1 MYSKGELTVMKM
13 RCLIGLLAIAIALV
27 ATASAKTVILDTDGS
42 ELGRVE
48 DNGAITNGD
57 FEVGEIDAA
66 AGVVYDSA
74 GGTMGYL
81 DGGTVRNAARLV
93 VGYYEEPEGKIFDAD
108 RAVIAKLKD
117 DGTIVNDGG
126 SEVGRW
132 RGKKDARAVAVF
144 AFFFN
149 RFI

>member
-1 MYSKGELTVMKM
+1 MKM
-13 RCLIGLLAIAIALV
+13 RCLIGLLAIALAFA

-48 DNGAITNGD
+48 DNGTVTNGE
-57 FEVGEIDAA
+57 FEVGEIGAA

-81 DGGTVRNAARLV
+81 DGGTVRNAARLI
-93 VGYYEEPEGKIFDAD
+93 VGYYEEPEGRILDAD

-117 DGTIVNDGG
+117 DGAIVNDVGV
-126 SEVGRW
+126 EVGRW
-132 RGKKDARAVAVF
+132 RGEKDARAVAVF

>member
-1 MYSKGELTVMKM
+1 MKAIY
-13 RCLIGLLAIAIALV
+13 LIGILTITLAL
-27 ATASAKTVILDTDGS
+27 TASARTVILDTDGS

-48 DNGAITNGD
+48 DDGTITNGD
-57 FEVGEIDAA
+57 FEVGEVDAT

-93 VGYYEEPEGKIFDAD
+93 VGYYEEPEGRILDD
-108 RAVIAKLKD
+108 NRAVIAKLKD

-126 SEVGRW
+126 VEVGRW

>member
-1 MYSKGELTVMKM
+1 MKVGYLIGVLTVT
-13 RCLIGLLAIAIALV
+13 LTLV
-27 ATASAKTVILDTDGS
+27 AAASAKTVILDTDGS
-42 ELGRVE
+42 ELGRVR
-48 DNGAITNGD
+48 DDGTITNGD
-57 FEVGEIDAA
+57 FEVGEIDAE

-81 DGGTVRNAARLV
+81 DGGTVLNAGRQVL
-93 VGYYEEPEGKIFDAD
+93 GYYEEPEGRILDAN
-108 RAVIAKLKD
+108 RVVIAELKD
-117 DGTIVNDGG
+117 DGTIVNDVGV
-126 SEVGRW
+126 EVGRW

>member
-1 MYSKGELTVMKM
+1 MKTIYLLGILTIT
-13 RCLIGLLAIAIALV
+13 LTLS
-27 ATASAKTVILDTDGS
+27 ASARTIIVDTDGT
-42 ELGRVE
+42 ELGRVR
-48 DNGAITNGD
+48 DDGTITNGD
-57 FEVGEIDAA
+57 FDIGEIDTA

-81 DGGTVRNAARLV
+81 DGGIVLNAGRQV
-93 VGYYEEPEGKIFDAD
+93 VGYYEDPEGRILDAN

-117 DGTIVNDGG
+117 DGEIVNDVGV
-126 SEVGRW
+126 EVGRW
-132 RGKKDARAVAVF
+132 RGEKDARAVAVF